1 MEYILETRNLTKV
14 YGRHKAVDSVSLHV
28 RRGDIYGL
36 IGRNGAGK
44 TSVMKMIT
52 GLSKPSEGDF
62 SVFGQRGTGSEMYMQ
77 RIGALIENTG
87 IYPNM
92 TAYENMKMKSIAMG
106 VRDKKEAANLLKLVG
121 LSDTGRKKV
130 KNFSMG
136 MKQRLGIAMA
146 LIGSPDI
153 VILDEPINGLDP
165 QGIAEVRE
173 TIERL
178 NRERDMTFII
188 SSHILEELSKI
199 STSYG
204 IINDGVLIREMTR
217 EELLAECSERIELK
231 TDDTARACAVL
242 DSMGIENYKVTDA
255 STVNIFERLD
265 GSGDITMALAQA
277 GVKTLGITVRNEGL
291 EDYYLS
297 LTGGAKNV

>member
-1 MEYILETRNLTKV
+1 MEYILETRNLTKM
-14 YGRHKAVDSVSLHV
+14 YGRHKAVDSVSIHV
-28 RRGDIYGL
+28 RQGDIYGL

-52 GLSKPSEGDF
+52 GLSKPLSGDF
-62 SVFGQRGTGSEMYMQ
+62 SLFGQMGRENEICLQ
-77 RIGALIENTG
+77 RIGALIENPG

-92 TAYENMKMKSIAMG
+92 TAFENMKMKSLAMG
-106 VRDKKEAANLLKLVG
+106 VRDKSEPERLLKLVG

-136 MKQRLGIAMA
+136 MKQRLGIALA

-165 QGIAEVRE
+165 QGIAEIRE
-173 TIERL
+173 TIEKL
-178 NRERDMTFII
+178 NKERNITFII

-199 STSYG
+199 ATGYG
-204 IINDGVLIREMTR
+204 IINDGVLIKEMTA
-217 EELLAECSERIELK
+217 EELLAQCSERIELK

-242 DSMGIENYKVTDA
+242 DSMGIESYKVVDGD
-255 STVNIFERLD
+255 TVHIFERLD
-265 GSGDITMALAQA
+265 DSGEITMALARA
-277 GVKTLGITVRNEGL
+277 GIRTKGIQVRNEGL
-291 EDYYLS
+291 EDYYLN
-297 LTGGAKNV
+297 LTGGARNA